1 MRINVN
7 KFDFGW
13 KISTHR
19 AAVNPAAFHQILHIS
34 PWLLACAM
42 AVGQTAPE
50 ETEALP
56 PLEVSAARME
66 IPLTEAPFSAAVADA
81 VTLEQK
87 SVRSLPEALAE
98 MPGVAVQ
105 KTANGQGSP
114 YLRGFTGYRTLALI
128 DGVRYN
134 NSVYR
139 DGPNEYFSLIDF
151 HTLDRIELLEGPASV
166 QYGSDAVGGTLNL
179 LTRSTRFMEETEGK
193 TYAHGSQSYRY
204 SSAENS
210 HVSRSSAELG
220 SGGNWGLLLG
230 FTREDFGDVD
240 TANIGT
246 QRKTGYD
253 QYGIDA
259 RFDMRISDQWQLT
272 LNHQDS
278 AQDDV
283 WRTHSTIY
291 AESFSGTDVGTD
303 LRRLKDQAHSLNYA
317 KLSGR
322 DLNGAIDEA
331 ELTLSF
337 QTWDENGNRIKND
350 GSRSLESFDSRMLGL
365 DLQLKSDVPL
375 GQLVYGVDAYQ
386 DRVDSARSDF
396 NPDGSLDQI
405 QIQGPV
411 GDDSTYTLL
420 GAYIQALFPL
430 GNRSELI
437 AGSRITRAEA
447 EIGKFED
454 PATGGAASFDDAW
467 NNLVSSIRLSYDF
480 ADDSPWMIWGGI
492 SQSFRAPNLGDLSRY
507 GDSRSNETEI
517 AATGLDPERFL
528 TYELGI
534 KGEDGPLSASATAYY
549 THIDDY
555 ITSTP
560 TGNIVNG
567 LTEVTKRNSGSG
579 EVYGVE
585 FAGAWRFDK
594 QWSVKGN
601 LTWLHGD
608 LESYVDASTFQTATE
623 PLSRVQPLTVNLALR
638 WDSPARKW
646 WGEFACT
653 FADEADRLSS
663 ADREDTQRI
672 PPGGTPGYALLGL
685 YGGHVFNEH
694 LRANVALENLLDQ
707 AYRAHGSGSNEPGF
721 GVSAGIT
728 ASF

>member
-1 MRINVN
+1 MSIKLTFRLETIFSPFPM
-7 KFDFGW
+7 K
-13 KISTHR
+13 R
-19 AAVNPAAFHQILHIS
+19 AAFFRIRRMFP
-34 PWLLACAM
+34 LLLLPCSAT
-42 AVGQTAPE
+42 GQTDHSGPE
-50 ETEALP
+50 TLD
-56 PLEVSAARME
+56 PLEVTAARME
-66 IPLTEAPFSAAVADA
+66 FSLADAPYSVAVADA
-81 VTLEQK
+81 REMEEK

-98 MPGVAVQ
+98 MPGVMVQ

-114 YLRGFTGYRTLALI
+114 YLRGFTGHRTLALI

-139 DGPNEYFSLIDF
+139 DGPNEYFSLIDQ

-166 QYGSDAVGGTLNL
+166 QYGSEAVGGTLNL
-179 LTRSTRFMEETEGK
+179 FTRQSSFLEETAGQSFV
-193 TYAHGSQSYRY
+193 HGSQSYRG
-204 SSAENS
+204 SSAEHS
-210 HVSRSSAELG
+210 HISRTTAETG
-220 SGGNWGLLLG
+220 IGGAWGILLG
-230 FTREDFGDVD
+230 FTREDFGCVD
-240 TANIGT
+240 AAEIGN
-246 QRKTGYD
+246 QKKTGYD

-259 RFDMRISDQWQLT
+259 RFDLRISENWQLT
-272 LNHQDS
+272 LNHQDAS
-278 AQDDV
+278 QDDV

-291 AESFSGTDVGTD
+291 AESFSGTEVGTD

-317 KLSGR
+317 KLAGT
-322 DLNGAIDEA
+322 DLNGAIDA
-331 ELTLSF
+331 ATLTLSF
-337 QTWDENGNRIKND
+337 QTWDEDGDRVKSD
-350 GSRSLESFDSRMLGL
+350 GSRQLESFDSRMWGA
-365 DLQLKSDVPL
+365 DLQLESGIPI
-375 GQLVYGVDAYQ
+375 GTLVYGADIYQ

-396 NPDGSLDQI
+396 NQDGTLDQVR
-405 QIQGPV
+405 IQGPV

-420 GAYIQALFPL
+420 GAYLQGVFPV
-430 GNRSELI
+430 GKQTEII
-437 AGSRITRAEA
+437 AGGRFTRTEA
-447 EIGKFED
+447 EIGEFED

-467 NNLVSSIRLSYDF
+467 NAFVSSLRLSHHLTE
-480 ADDSPWMIWGGI
+480 DSPWMIWGGI
-492 SQSFRAPNLGDLSRY
+492 SQSFRAPNIADLSRY
-507 GDSRSNETEI
+507 GDSRSNETEV

-534 KGEDGPLSASATAYY
+534 KGAQGPLTTSATAYY

-555 ITSTP
+555 IASTP
-560 TGNIVNG
+560 TGRVVNG
-567 LTEVTKRNSGSG
+567 LTQVTKRNSGSG

-585 FAGAWRFDK
+585 LAGAWRIDD
-594 QWSVKGN
+594 QWSVNGN
-601 LTWLHGD
+601 LTWLRGD